1 VLSAS
6 LRARLHRQ
14 YFLGLWLLAFL
25 CLDFI
30 APIATLAL
38 TPGPAC
44 DCCKRKHAFCRSS
57 GESHGE
63 HGSGWH
69 KAPSC
74 SDGCRRPAAAAA
86 SAPLLSV
93 SRAETSIEFAE
104 VELPSSYQSIRVLH
118 LDDAA
123 YYQRPPPLLRSSVNP
138 DP

>member
-1 VLSAS
+1 MLFAS

-14 YFLGLWLLAFL
+14 KFLGVWLLAFL
-25 CLDFI
+25 CLDFVP
-30 APIATLAL
+30 PIATLAL
-38 TPGPAC
+38 SASSAC
-44 DCCKRKHAFCRSS
+44 DCCKRKHASCHSS
-57 GESHGE
+57 AESHGE

-74 SDGCRRPAAAAA
+74 SVGRRRPVAAAA

-93 SRAETSIEFAE
+93 SRAETSIEFTE
-104 VELPSSYQSIRVLH
+104 VELPSSYQSICVLH